1 MQMAFTR
8 TGGIAAVPG
17 LQVRG
22 TATFDG
28 SGGEVTSAG
37 YHRTLNPSESQ
48 SLLTDA
54 EAARVTAASHPVAG
68 NPRARDAYQYSI
80 VIDID
85 GGQRATLRARGEAGP
100 ADPAPIA
107 RLIDWVSRE
116 TEAIAHQR
124 LTSG

>member
-1 MQMAFTR
+1 
-8 TGGIAAVPG
+8 VH
-17 LQVRG
+17 G
-22 TATFDG
+22 TATFDA

-37 YHRTLNPSESQ
+37 YRRTLDPSESQ

-54 EAARVTAASHPVAG
+54 EAASVAAARHPLAG

-80 VIDID
+80 SIETA
-85 GGQRATLRARGEAGP
+85 GGQSTTLRARGDAGP

-124 LTSG
+124 LT